1 MFGFKKGLKKNIEEL
16 TSQLLAVDK
25 QVEQQNEELN
35 YQLTQ
40 QLKSV
45 EQIFETLSLE
55 REKKEKK
62 DQVINNTYIKNIEE
76 LTTQLSEAKKQN
88 EELNYQLTQQLKSVE
103 ERVETL
109 FLEQDK
115 QDEMDQLIVQTHN
128 QLDLLLTSYSD
139 DIKTLINQRIEKEIM
154 STDIKGNIVR
164 YKGDMN
170 KLFPVNV
177 TKKILIT
184 STMSAGKSTVI
195 NALVGKEILKSRN
208 EATTG
213 KIHHILSSVNHELKS
228 SRFEDNLKRNLAD
241 DEVEQIP
248 ESSTNSEIYIST
260 VFNSELLQQVP
271 IEVIDTPGINFSLNQ
286 SHKEMTIQKLTD
298 LEYDLVLY
306 VINATQ
312 QGVTDDKEYLTQI
325 ISLATRKPII
335 FILNKLDEFNLNYDS
350 VKNSYLSTIEYLK
363 DIGFKHPIV
372 IPMSAYTGLLAKKI
386 LYKKN
391 ISEYEK
397 DDFKLLAKKFNKY
410 TEFNLDDLVDTMDS
424 ETKANQLL
432 KNSGLN
438 RLEKN
443 IYRILYQ
450 K

>member
-1 MFGFKKGLKKNIEEL
+1 MFGFKKELKKNIKEL
-16 TSQLLAVDK
+16 TSQLSAVDK
-25 QVEQQNEELN
+25 QNEKLN
-35 YQLTQ
+35 YQVTQ

-45 EQIFETLSLE
+45 EQIFETLSFE
-55 REKKEKK
+55 REKQEKK

-76 LTTQLSEAKKQN
+76 LTTQLSEAEKQN
-88 EELNYQLTQQLKSVE
+88 KELNYQLTQQLKSVE

-109 FLEQDK
+109 FLDHGK
-115 QDEMDQLIVQTHN
+115 QDEMDQLIIQTHN

-170 KLFPVNV
+170 KLFPVNI

-213 KIHHILSSVNHELKS
+213 KIHHILSSINHELKS
-228 SRFEDNLKRNLAD
+228 SRFEDNLERNLTD

-248 ESSTNSEIYIST
+248 ESSTDSEIYIST

-286 SHKEMTIQKLTD
+286 SHKEITIQKLTG

-312 QGVTDDKEYLTQI
+312 QGVTDDKEHLTQI
-325 ISLATRKPII
+325 NALATRKPII

-350 VKNSYLSTIEYLK
+350 VKDSYLSTIEYLK
-363 DIGFKHPIV
+363 DLGFKHPIV
-372 IPMSAYTGLLAKKI
+372 IPMSAYTGLLAKKV
-386 LYKKN
+386 LYKTN

-410 TEFNLDDLVDTMDS
+410 TDFNLDDLVDTKDS